1 MTALET
7 LLFCA
12 LLALAFVALIV
23 VFGCVRIAK
32 RADEAI
38 ECGRMVRY
46 INRQCEREAL
56 DRAQKGN
63 Q

>member
-1 MTALET
+1 MTAAET
-7 LLFCA
+7 LLLCA
-12 LLALAFVALIV
+12 LLALAFVSLIV
-23 VFGCVRIAK
+23 VFGCVVLAK
-32 RADEAI
+32 RADESI

-63 Q
+63 R